1 MNLTGRLVIDA
12 PDVPSGSNSSGTGS
26 NSSGTGSVDN
36 ISQKRM
42 LIQVDESSTIK
53 PATSYQKFE
62 S

>member
-12 PDVPSGSNSSGTGS
+12 PDVPSGS